1 MLSEIGQIA
10 SITMTTMLHAS
21 LFTLNLI
28 AVTPVA
34 VGVRA
39 SSTKTTTIKG

>member
-1 MLSEIGQIA
+1 MLPEIGQIA

-34 VGVRA
+34 VCVRA